1 MGYTK
6 KQCREMKQQ
15 HLGQKI
21 QTRKEPKS
29 KHKEKQTTSLADQ
42 QTEKS
47 TEKKENTSL

>member
-6 KQCREMKQQ
+6 KQCRDMKQQ

-29 KHKEKQTTSLADQ
+29 KHKEKQPTSLAGQ

-47 TEKKENTSL
+47 AEKKEDTPL